1 MVIRIRTRI
10 AVLGIISAAV
20 VALLAGSVWCAFQRI
35 TVLSPLA
42 LEHQA
47 DLRLVTALA
56 PQPALTSEICLLA
69 HQYRDATPDQRRLLQ
84 DRSITMLAEFKAS
97 WDRMIEAAPNHDQ
110 RDQRSLALDKGGE
123 VFSLVAA
130 YLATIDAAPA
140 NAAPVPAPGTAPT
153 LAPAASALQA
163 IDQAVADERALIDQ
177 VGATTNALL
186 TLRESQMRSQV
197 EETGSSLLTESLI
210 CIGIIVASNW
220 LVGSSIVRHIGRAAG
235 RLRSGTDQVATAAVE
250 VSAGA
255 QRIAQGASEQAASLE
270 QTTAAL
276 EELSSSCSQNAANA
290 RQANVLATEAS
301 KTSLSGERTARKA
314 AADAAAKLKELG
326 EAITAIRTS
335 YDKTTQVVA
344 SIDDIAIQI
353 NLLALNAA
361 VEAARAGEAGLV
373 FAVVAVEVRNLAARS
388 TEEAKSTAALI
399 KEARANTE
407 RVQTVSASVQEHLV
421 HALDREVVGSFQQMV
436 GVVLK
441 VSRLAGEVANAS
453 DEQAKGIFQINQAV
467 AKMDKVTQ
475 ENAAGAEEAAAS
487 SEEMQSH
494 AQELTLV
501 VTALQALLSGGQSAL
516 EAAPSVLRKPLA
528 VSVAE
533 TTRPNHS
540 APASPSPILALPPC
554 QRTVTPSRNGHAI
567 TQAERQLKP
576 SQVIPLT
583 DEEAADHQGDFSR
596 F

>member
-1 MVIRIRTRI
+1 M
-10 AVLGIISAAV
+10 
-20 VALLAGSVWCAFQRI
+20 
-35 TVLSPLA
+35 
-42 LEHQA
+42 
-47 DLRLVTALA
+47 
-56 PQPALTSEICLLA
+56 
-69 HQYRDATPDQRRLLQ
+69 
-84 DRSITMLAEFKAS
+84 
-97 WDRMIEAAPNHDQ
+97 
-110 RDQRSLALDKGGE
+110 
-123 VFSLVAA
+123 
-130 YLATIDAAPA
+130 
-140 NAAPVPAPGTAPT
+140 
-153 LAPAASALQA
+153 
-163 IDQAVADERALIDQ
+163 VAD
-177 VGATTNALL
+177 
-186 TLRESQMRSQV
+186 
-197 EETGSSLLTESLI
+197 
-210 CIGIIVASNW
+210 
-220 LVGSSIVRHIGRAAG
+220 
-235 RLRSGTDQVATAAVE
+235 
-250 VSAGA
+250 
-255 QRIAQGASEQAASLE
+255 
-270 QTTAAL
+270 
-276 EELSSSCSQNAANA
+276 
-290 RQANVLATEAS
+290 
-301 KTSLSGERTARKA
+301 
-314 AADAAAKLKELG
+314 
-326 EAITAIRTS
+326 
-335 YDKTTQVVA
+335 
-344 SIDDIAIQI
+344 
-353 NLLALNAA
+353 
-361 VEAARAGEAGLV
+361 
-373 FAVVAVEVRNLAARS
+373 EVRNLAARS